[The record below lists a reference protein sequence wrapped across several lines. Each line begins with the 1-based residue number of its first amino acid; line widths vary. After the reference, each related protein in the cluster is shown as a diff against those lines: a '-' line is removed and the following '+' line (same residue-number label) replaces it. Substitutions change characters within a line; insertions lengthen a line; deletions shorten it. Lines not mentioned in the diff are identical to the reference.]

1 MEVTIADIARRAG
14 VSKATVSRVLN
25 NKPDVDAA
33 KRERILGIIRETGY
47 VPRLAAVS
55 LATGR
60 TNLIGLLAPSL
71 SRPWSLEVIQGISE
85 AIESTAYE
93 LVLYT
98 TSLDERN
105 QELFARALSNGLT
118 DGLLIMLP
126 RNSTGYLSQ
135 LEHQGF
141 PTVLIDHR
149 GVPSSLPTVTAA
161 NIDGAYAAIHHLLTL
176 GHRRIGIITGIMD
189 FGCSRDRLEG
199 YKKAL
204 RDAGIAPD
212 PHLIKY
218 GDFSESTGYALAEQ
232 WLRDSTSQRP
242 TAIFASNDAMAFGV
256 LRAARAAGISVPDDL
271 AVVGFDDVPGA
282 AQTHPALTTVRQ
294 PLRDMGRR
302 AVEML
307 LLQIRQGRPAE
318 SKVVVPTELIVRES
332 CGAKR

>member
-161 NIDGAYAAIHHLLTL
+161 NTDGAYAAIHHLLTL
-176 GHRRIGIITGIMD
+176 GHQRIGIITGIMD

-204 RDAGIAPD
+204 QDAGIAPD
-212 PHLIKY
+212 PYLIKY

-256 LRAARAAGISVPDDL
+256 LRAARSAGISVPGDL

-282 AQTHPALTTVRQ
+282 AQIHPALTTVRQ

-307 LLQIRQGRPAE
+307 LLQIRQGRPVE